1 MSKLQEFLNSHPIK
15 GLTAEVAVSDRFK
28 DEKGN
33 VLKFKISAMTNPQW
47 EHYRREAMTIKT
59 KQGTLDLNLD
69 KLNKL
74 IVINHTI
81 DPNFKDAASIQALGC
96 QTPEEYLDAVL
107 LPGELAQLSQ
117 EIQRLSGFKPMDELV
132 EEAKN

>member
-1 MSKLQEFLNSHPIK
+1 MSKLQEFLKAHVIK
-15 GLTAEVAVSDRFK
+15 DLTAEVKVSDRFK
-28 DEKGN
+28 DEQGN
-33 VLKFKISAMTNPQW
+33 ILTFTIKAMTNPQW
-47 EHYRREAMTIKT
+47 ESYRREAMTIN
-59 KQGTLDLNLD
+59 KQGTITINMDR
-69 KLNKL
+69 LNKL
-74 IVINHTI
+74 IVINHTV

-96 QTPEEYLDAVL
+96 QTPEEYVDLVL